1 MEQDNNPF
9 IYTCT
14 HKLKNSFRYCIDH
27 LRLFYPLR
35 NNYFDQII
43 KTPIEIVLEMKN
55 NDYLY
60 KILDML
66 KDEEEFMLNERE
78 ERMLFNLNNVELAN
92 IFHFLITEIKGPYKS
107 WLPQQVKLL
116 RNFIIITNTI
126 T

>member
-1 MEQDNNPF
+1 
-9 IYTCT
+9 
-14 HKLKNSFRYCIDH
+14 
-27 LRLFYPLR
+27 
-35 NNYFDQII
+35 
-43 KTPIEIVLEMKN
+43 VLEMKN